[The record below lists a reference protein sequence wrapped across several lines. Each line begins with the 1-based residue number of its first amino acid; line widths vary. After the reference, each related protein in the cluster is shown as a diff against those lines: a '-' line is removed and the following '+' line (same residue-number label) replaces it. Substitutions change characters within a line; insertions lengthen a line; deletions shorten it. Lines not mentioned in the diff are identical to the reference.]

1 MSFGFTYNQ
10 NYQMMYK
17 ARSYT
22 YLPVDED
29 ELGAKIVRVR
39 PIDIGD
45 LKSHLKID
53 YTDETQENYI
63 NLLIDAAVNSAE
75 MFTGRS
81 FINQKWK
88 TFRDFPL
95 EFIEL
100 RRGTNAIVD
109 SFKYTNTNGDLVD
122 VPASVYY
129 TKVQDPYSKIIIKDG
144 QSFPSDV
151 IEQQNCIE
159 IEFTAGYG
167 ISKAN
172 IPAMLRL
179 LLCQHVTWMHENKGN
194 CSVDELPPMIRD
206 GYAKHFRVLNLNA
219 ATYI

>member
-17 ARSYT
+17 ARAYT
-22 YLPVDED
+22 YLPI
-29 ELGAKIVRVR
+29 LARTVR
-39 PIDIGD
+39 PIDIAD
-45 LKSHLKID
+45 LKAHLKID
-53 YTDETQENYI
+53 YMDEAQENYI
-63 NLLIDAAVNSAE
+63 NLLIDAAVDSAE
-75 MFTGRS
+75 RFTCRS

-100 RRGTNAIVD
+100 SRGTNGIVN
-109 SFKYTNTNGDLVD
+109 SFKYWNTNNILTDID
-122 VPASVYY
+122 SAIYY
-129 TKVQDPYSKIIIKDG
+129 TKVQDPFSQIIIKDSM
-144 QSFPSDV
+144 SFPSDV
-151 IEQQNCIE
+151 LDQQNCIE

-167 ISKAN
+167 VTKDT

-179 LLCQHVTWMHENKGN
+179 LLCQHVTWLYENKGN
-194 CSVDELPPMIRD
+194 CPVDEVPPMVLN

>member
-1 MSFGFTYNQ
+1 MSLGFTYNQ

-17 ARSYT
+17 ARAYT
-22 YLPVDED
+22 YLPVI
-29 ELGAKIVRVR
+29 ARTVR
-39 PIDIGD
+39 PIDVAD
-45 LKSHLKID
+45 LKTHLKID
-53 YTDETQENYI
+53 YIDEAQENYL
-63 NLLIDAAVNSAE
+63 NLLIDAAINSAE

-100 RRGTNAIVD
+100 RRGTNGVVNT
-109 SFKYTNTNGDLVD
+109 FKYKNTNEVLTD
-122 VPASVYY
+122 VPATGYY
-129 TKVQDPYSKIIIKDG
+129 IKVQDPFSQIIMKDTA
-144 QSFPSDV
+144 SFPDDV
-151 IEQQNCIE
+151 LDQQNCIE

-167 ISKAN
+167 AAKDTV
-172 IPAMLRL
+172 PAMLRL
-179 LLCQHVTWMHENKGN
+179 LLCQHVTWLYENKGN
-194 CSVDELPPMIRD
+194 CPVDEIPPMVRD

>member
-17 ARSYT
+17 ARAYT
-22 YLPVDED
+22 YLPI
-29 ELGAKIVRVR
+29 LARTVR

-45 LKSHLKID
+45 LKAHVKID
-53 YTDETQENYI
+53 YLDQTIENYL
-63 NLLIDAAVNSAE
+63 NLLIDAAINSAE

-100 RRGTNAIVD
+100 RRGTNGVVNT
-109 SFKYTNTNGDLVD
+109 FKYTNTDGDLID
-122 VPASVYY
+122 VPADVYY
-129 TKVQDPYSKIIIKDG
+129 VKVQDPYSQIILKDTAT
-144 QSFPSDV
+144 FPSDV

-167 ISKAN
+167 TTKDT

-179 LLCQHVTWMHENKGN
+179 LLCQHVTWLYENKGN
-194 CSVDELPPMIRD
+194 CPVDEIPPMIRD
-206 GYAKHFRVLNLNA
+206 GYAKHFRALNLND

>member
-22 YLPVDED
+22 YLPILD
-29 ELGAKIVRVR
+29 RTVR

-45 LKSHLKID
+45 LKAHLKID
-53 YTDETQENYI
+53 YIDNTIENYI
-63 NLLIDAAVNSAE
+63 NFLIDAAIDSAE
-75 MFTGRS
+75 KFTGRS
-81 FINQKWK
+81 FISQKWK

-100 RRGTNAIVD
+100 RRGTNGVVNT
-109 SFKYTNTNGDLVD
+109 FKYTNTDGVLVV
-122 VPASVYY
+122 VPSDIYY
-129 TKVQDPYSKIIIKDG
+129 VKVQDPYSQIILKDTAT
-144 QSFPSDV
+144 FPSDV

-167 ISKAN
+167 VTKETV
-172 IPAMLRL
+172 PAMLRL
-179 LLCQHVTWMHENKGN
+179 LLCQYVTWLYENKGN
-194 CSVDELPPMIRD
+194 CPVDEIPPMVRD
-206 GYAKHFRVLNLNA
+206 GLAKHFRVLNLNA